1 MSKETNLK
9 KLREIII
16 KANPDI
22 LKLEFGCEIKTEF
35 GILLYQSEFHGT
47 TCGGKMMPQIPEYY
61 FYDEEE
67 QKIQCFFSKEDFEII
82 GRKITLADVLIT
94 LAKNNI
100 VSELGIFVDVIGR
113 FWKIK
118 PCGGKNEMRIMC
130 RWELFRAS
138 DNLNNQSSG
147 TIKWL
152 LGILDN

>member
-1 MSKETNLK
+1 MTKETNLK

-16 KANPDI
+16 KANS
-22 LKLEFGCEIKTEF
+22 EIRVGDYVKYYEK
-35 GILLYQSEFHGT
+35 GDSEFKGIT
-47 TCGGKMMPQIPEYY
+47 MVLSINKKKNAVEWKFGWLDLKFC
-61 FYDEEE
+61 
-67 QKIQCFFSKEDFEII
+67 KIIDRNI
-82 GRKITLADVLIT
+82 GLADVLIT

-100 VSELGIFVDVIGR
+100 VSESGIFVDVMGR

-138 DNLNNQSSG
+138 DNLNNQSSE